1 MPEGHPLGR
10 GDVFV
15 QADLAKSMEMI
26 AEDGA
31 DVFYRGEIAR
41 RIDDFYEEMGGRL
54 RYEDLDAYEAEL
66 SEPIMTRYGDLE
78 VYQSAPNSQGIVM
91 LMALNILEGFDLQ
104 AMGHNSADYVHVVT
118 EALKL

>member
-1 MPEGHPLGR
+1 
-10 GDVFV
+10 
-15 QADLAKSMEMI
+15 
-26 AEDGA
+26 
-31 DVFYRGEIAR
+31 
-41 RIDDFYEEMGGRL
+41 MGGRL

-91 LMALNILEGFDLQ
+91 LMALNILEGFDLP

-118 EALKL
+118 EALKLSFADRNRWVADPRFLDVPT